1 MRGSPCFEK
10 KSSKPSKTVFHA
22 GLRVKGEQ
30 RMSNRLLAKKSV
42 ARIQREAMNNP
53 LKRSLGKWNLLSLGI
68 GCIIGAGIF
77 VMTGTA
83 SAQYAGP
90 AIMISFVIAGLA
102 CAFAGLCYAELASVL
117 PISGS
122 AYTYTYAT
130 LGEVFAWAM
139 GWLLVLEYGL
149 AASTVAVGWSGYVV
163 SFLSSAGMMIP
174 VEWTTPTGTE
184 LYMVDGI
191 WTQLGEGQIAKLT
204 AEGVDVAAL
213 QSTTGIINLPAL
225 IGILAVSALLV
236 VGVSE
241 SVTVNNIIVAVKVAV
256 ILAFIVLGAFYVDTD
271 NWVPFIPE
279 NTGES
284 GHYGWSGVFRAASVI
299 FFAYVGFEAVSTAA
313 QEAKN
318 PQKDMPFGILGAL
331 VVCTI
336 LYMMVSAVLTGVVH
350 FSKLNV
356 ADPMAVAVD
365 AIGLGWFSVIIK
377 VGAIMGLSSVM
388 LVLLYGQT
396 RIFYIISRDGLL
408 PSLFSKV
415 HKKFHTPW
423 INTIVVGTCVA
434 IAAAMTP
441 IGVLGDLVSL
451 GTLAAFMMVCFSVLY
466 LRIKQP
472 ELERPFRTPGMPWVP
487 VLGMLSSGGLIVA
500 MFASESGKHMLHFLP
515 WYLGAGG
522 AIYLLYGYKNSK
534 LGKGEEPREGDEE
547 FIKEDHEIRVD

>member
-1 MRGSPCFEK
+1 MQAVCLRNSYSENY
-10 KSSKPSKTVFHA
+10 TIHA
-22 GLRVKGEQ
+22 FFRAREGE
-30 RMSNRLLAKKSV
+30 RTMSLNRLLAKKSV
-42 ARIQREAMNNP
+42 ARIQQEAMQNP

-130 LGEVFAWAM
+130 LGEVFAWVM

-163 SFLSSAGMMIP
+163 SFVQGFGLHIP
-174 VEWTTPTGTE
+174 VEWTTATGIE
-184 LYMVDGI
+184 MMQIPDGSWHMVSD
-191 WTQLGEGQIAKLT
+191 TLLGELAKDS
-204 AEGVDVAAL
+204 VDVAL
-213 QSTTGIINLPAL
+213 LPTTTGIINLPAFL
-225 IGILAVSALLV
+225 GIAAVSGLLV
-236 VGVSE
+236 LGVSE
-241 SVTVNNIIVAVKVAV
+241 SVTVNNIIVAIKVAV
-256 ILAFIVLGAFYVDTD
+256 IIAFIALGVFYVNTD

-279 NTGES
+279 NTGVS
-284 GHYGWSGVFRAASVI
+284 GQYGWSGVFRAASVI

-331 VVCTI
+331 VVCTV
-336 LYMMVSAVLTGVVH
+336 LYMLVSAVLTGVVH

-365 AIGLGWFSVIIK
+365 AIGLGWFSFIIK
-377 VGAIMGLSSVM
+377 VGAIMGLTSVM

-408 PSLFSKV
+408 PKLFSTV

-423 INTIVVGTCVA
+423 INTIFVGVLVA

-487 VLGMLSSGGLIVA
+487 VCGMLSSGGLIVA
-500 MFASESGKHMLHFLP
+500 MFLSESGQHMLHFLP
-515 WYLGAGG
+515 WYLGAG
-522 AIYLLYGYKNSK
+522 ALIYVFYGYRHSK
-534 LGKGEEPREGDEE
+534 LSQGEPPLEGDTEFVKEE
-547 FIKEDHEIRVD
+547 HEIRVD